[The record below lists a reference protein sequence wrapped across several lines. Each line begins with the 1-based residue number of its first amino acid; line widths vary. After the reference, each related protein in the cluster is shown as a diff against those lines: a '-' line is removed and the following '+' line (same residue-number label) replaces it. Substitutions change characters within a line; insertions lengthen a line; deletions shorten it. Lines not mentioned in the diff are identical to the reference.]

1 MIRVSFE
8 LELEVVNF
16 YEAQAEALS
25 LAATF
30 FNVDVEEISERVA
43 TELKVK
49 SLKEDGRFVVL
60 AHIQLKNSVT
70 TMKA

>member
-8 LELEVVNF
+8 VELKVENF
-16 YEAQAEALS
+16 YEAQERSLK
-25 LAATF
+25 LAADF
-30 FNVDVEEISERVA
+30 FSVEVEEISERVA

-49 SLKEDGRFVVL
+49 DFVDGAFVVT